1 VFIIFYQLQ
10 YPDMND
16 FAFSLW
22 LGSGIFLIATEF
34 LLPGLVMVFVGMG
47 SLTVALGIYFGY
59 IDGYVHQ
66 LMTFFISSSIYLLTL
81 RFLVLRF
88 VPADTRKENID
99 EDDKVIGS
107 IVEVVADIKS
117 GEFGRV
123 EQSGSSW
130 QARTEGDQTILKG
143 EQVEIVGR
151 DNITWMVKKT

>member
-1 VFIIFYQLQ
+1 
-10 YPDMND
+10 MND
-16 FAFSLW
+16 FALNLW
-22 LGSGIFLIATEF
+22 LGSGIFLMATEL

-47 SLTVALGIYFGY
+47 ALTVAISMYFGY
-59 IDGYVHQ
+59 VDGYVHQ
-66 LMTFFISSSIYLLTL
+66 LMIFFISSSIYLSTI
-81 RFLVLRF
+81 RFLVLIF
-88 VPADTRKENID
+88 VPTDTQKENIN

-130 QARTEGDQTILKG
+130 QARAEGDQTILKG

-151 DNITWMVKKT
+151 DNITWMVKKI